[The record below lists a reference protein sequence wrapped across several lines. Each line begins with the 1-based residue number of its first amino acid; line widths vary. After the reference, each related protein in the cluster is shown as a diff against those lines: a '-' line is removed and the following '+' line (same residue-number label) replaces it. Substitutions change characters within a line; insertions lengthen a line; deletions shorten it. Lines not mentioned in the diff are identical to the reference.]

1 MKRMIAASA
10 AVLFVLALS
19 VPAFATSHMKGESAA
34 KEPAAVKTDNTVE
47 KDTKG
52 GKDMKKEAPKP
63 KKQKKESSGC

>member
-1 MKRMIAASA
+1 MKRLIAMSA
-10 AVLFVLALS
+10 AVLFALALS
-19 VPAFATSHMKGESAA
+19 VSVFAAEPKKAEPAA